1 MFADD
6 IIWDIES
13 EPEEELEDAMERLGL
28 PSCVELPKW
37 LQLSDEELI
46 AAGVAPDLIRFSV
59 GIENGE
65 DIIADIAQALD
76 ALR

>member
-46 AAGVAPDLIRFSV
+46 DGCDS
-59 GIENGE
+59 ETYD
-65 DIIADIAQALD
+65 DICEWLSDQYGYCVKSFIVD
-76 ALR
+76 

>member
-6 IIWDIES
+6 IIWDVES

-46 AAGVAPDLIRFSV
+46 DGYDS
-59 GIENGE
+59 ETYD
-65 DIIADIAQALD
+65 DICEWLSNQYGHCVKSFIVE
-76 ALR
+76 